1 MRAEIITIGDEL
13 LIGQVVDT
21 NSAWMAQRLNEVG
34 ISLYQIT
41 SVHDDR
47 EHILKALDEAFSRA
61 DIVLTTGGLG
71 PTKDDITKHV
81 MCEYFGTTLVEDP
94 QVRAHIHDLYK
105 DRPEALNRLTATQ
118 WLVPASATIL
128 PNRVGSAPIMVF
140 EYKSKVESLNSKVN
154 ESKVESRK
162 SKVNEISE
170 AVSTDSQHS
179 TLDIRHSTLNIQHST
194 FDSQHSTFDIQ
205 TPKYLIA
212 LPGVPHEMKIA
223 MTEQVL
229 PFIRLKVKGERL
241 EASETFSS
249 PSGRPLNSSEASTK
263 HNKIIH
269 KTILLSG
276 IPESKLA
283 ILIEDWEN
291 ALPSSIH
298 LAYLPKDGIIRL
310 RLSSYGEA
318 TEAEIQSYID
328 TLLPLIGDYLL
339 ATEDISLEALAGRL
353 LSQKGMTIA
362 TAESCTGGRLAA
374 ALNAQ
379 SGSSAYYMGSVVAY
393 DNSVKTNILGVSSET
408 LNTDGAVSEST
419 VRQMAEGVRTLLHT
433 DYAIATSG
441 IAGPT
446 GGTPDKPVGTVWIAW
461 ATPEGTEAK
470 CFHFGAAREREQ
482 ITLRAVTESLVHL
495 IKSLNTKQ

>member
-21 NSAWMAQRLNEVG
+21 NSAWMAQRLNEMG

-41 SVHDDR
+41 SVHDNR

-81 MCEYFGTTLVEDP
+81 MCEYFGTTLIEDP

-118 WLVPASATIL
+118 WLVPQTATIL
-128 PNRVGSAPIMVF
+128 TNRVGSAPIMVF
-140 EYKSKVESLNSKVN
+140 EYKSKVESRKLKVN
-154 ESKVESRK
+154 ESKVESQK

-179 TLDIRHSTLNIQHST
+179 TLDIQH
-194 FDSQHSTFDIQ
+194 
-205 TPKYLIA
+205 PKYLIA
-212 LPGVPHEMKIA
+212 MPGVPHEMKIA

-229 PFIRLKVKGERL
+229 PFLRLKVKGERL
-241 EASETFSS
+241 KAMDIVH
-249 PSGRPLNSSEASTK
+249 R
-263 HNKIIH
+263 
-269 KTILLSG
+269 TILVHG

-291 ALPSSIH
+291 ALPASIH

-318 TEAEIQSYID
+318 TEAEIQSHID
-328 TLLPLIGDYLL
+328 TLLPLISDYLL

-353 LSQKGMTIA
+353 LKQQGMTIA

-393 DNSVKTNILGVSSET
+393 DNSVKTNILGVSPEI

-446 GGTPDKPVGTVWIAW
+446 GGTPDKPVGTIWIAW
-461 ATPEGTEAK
+461 ATPEGTQAQ

-482 ITLRAVTESLVHL
+482 ITLRAVTEALVRL
-495 IKSLNTKQ
+495 VKCLKSNV

>member
-34 ISLYQIT
+34 ISLHQIT

-61 DIVLTTGGLG
+61 DVVLTTGGLG

-81 MCEYFGTTLVEDP
+81 MCEYFGTQLVEDP
-94 QVRAHIHDLYK
+94 QVRTHIHELYK

-118 WLVPASATIL
+118 WLVPQTATIL
-128 PNRVGSAPIMVF
+128 TNRVGSAPIMVF
-140 EYKSKVESLNSKVN
+140 EYKSKVESL
-154 ESKVESRK
+154 K
-162 SKVNEISE
+162 SKVN
-170 AVSTDSQHS
+170 DFKHS
-179 TLDIRHSTLNIQHST
+179 TLDIQN
-194 FDSQHSTFDIQ
+194 
-205 TPKYLIA
+205 PKHLIA

-229 PFIRLKVKGERL
+229 PYLQSKVNESKVESQ
-241 EASETFSS
+241 ESKVNEI
-249 PSGRPLNSSEASTK
+249 SEAVSPDFQHSTFDIRQIV
-263 HNKIIH
+263 HR
-269 KTILLSG
+269 TILVHG

-291 ALPSSIH
+291 ALPTSIH

-318 TEAEIQSYID
+318 TEAEIQSHID
-328 TLLPLIGDYLL
+328 TLLPLIRDYLL
-339 ATEDISLEALAGRL
+339 AEEDISLEALAGRL
-353 LSQKGMTIA
+353 LTQQGKTIA

-393 DNSVKTNILGVSSET
+393 DNSVKTNILGVSPET
-408 LNTDGAVSEST
+408 LNSEGAVSESI
-419 VRQMAEGVRTLLHT
+419 VRQMVEGVRALLHT

-461 ATPEGTEAK
+461 ATPNGTEAQ

-482 ITLRAVTESLVHL
+482 ITLRAVTEALVRL
-495 IKSLNTKQ
+495 VKTLSTQSAAGC